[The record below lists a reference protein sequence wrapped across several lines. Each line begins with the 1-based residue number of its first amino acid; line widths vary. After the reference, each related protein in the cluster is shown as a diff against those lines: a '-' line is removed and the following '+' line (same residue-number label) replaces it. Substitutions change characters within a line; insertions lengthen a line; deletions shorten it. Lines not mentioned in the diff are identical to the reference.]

1 MFAWYYHRMLPDSSM
16 GIYRF
21 DSQRRMVSYQ
31 SVPSSAVRNPQRLEA
46 VLREKDAA
54 FVGLSLYVRHGDV
67 PDVLDEILLCRCDL
81 LCQQLHLPVLDMI
94 LLYRG
99 GYIPLS
105 HLKQK
110 DVYLKDSISGWL
122 Q

>member
-1 MFAWYYHRMLPDSSM
+1 MFAWYYHRMLPDSRM
-16 GIYRF
+16 GIYHF
-21 DSQRRMVSYQ
+21 DSRRRMTSYQ
-31 SVPSSAVRNPQRLEA
+31 SVPSDVVRSPQRLEA
-46 VLREKDAA
+46 VLRAKDAA
-54 FVGLSLYVRHGDV
+54 FVGLSLFVRSGDS
-67 PDVLDEILLCRCDL
+67 PDSLDEILLCRCDL

-94 LLYRG
+94 LLHRG

-110 DVYLKDSISGWL
+110 DVYLKDGMSGWF